1 MSRCMMIVNPT
12 SGREKAKYYKD
23 DLYAQLQTMFDE
35 VELRE
40 TRRSGDAA
48 NWAKEASNHNY
59 EAVFSMGGDGTLN
72 ETVNGLAQAGKEIKF
87 GFVPL
92 GTVND
97 LARALNIPLQPE
109 DAIDMLR
116 DCKLVKVDIGRVN
129 DRYFVN
135 TVAAGVMPEAVGSVS
150 IEQKT
155 RLGPMAYFLTG
166 LKALQSRRTSLFKIE
181 SNEGTE
187 VRRSPLIVAMLTSS
201 VGSFNNIA
209 PKAKVD
215 DGTIWLAVFKEFNYL
230 YVLNVIPEVLAG
242 LPINSEYMTLTQ
254 IKKVRISIV
263 DDEKLST
270 NMDGDKG
277 PDFPLELEVCPSFL
291 RVYVPRKA
299 IQTGLNPIVVPKE
312 LFHG

>member
-1 MSRCMMIVNPT
+1 M
-12 SGREKAKYYKD
+12 
-23 DLYAQLQTMFDE
+23 
-35 VELRE
+35 
-40 TRRSGDAA
+40 
-48 NWAKEASNHNY
+48 
-59 EAVFSMGGDGTLN
+59 N

-230 YVLNVIPEVLAG
+230 DVLKVIPEVLAG

-254 IKKVRISIV
+254 IKKARISIV

-299 IQTGLNPIVVPKE
+299 IQTGFNPIVVPKE

>member
-1 MSRCMMIVNPT
+1 MMIVNPT

-109 DAIDMLR
+109 DA
-116 DCKLVKVDIGRVN
+116 
-129 DRYFVN
+129 
-135 TVAAGVMPEAVGSVS
+135 
-150 IEQKT
+150 
-155 RLGPMAYFLTG
+155 
-166 LKALQSRRTSLFKIE
+166 
-181 SNEGTE
+181 
-187 VRRSPLIVAMLTSS
+187 
-201 VGSFNNIA
+201 
-209 PKAKVD
+209 
-215 DGTIWLAVFKEFNYL
+215 
-230 YVLNVIPEVLAG
+230 
-242 LPINSEYMTLTQ
+242 
-254 IKKVRISIV
+254 
-263 DDEKLST
+263 
-270 NMDGDKG
+270 
-277 PDFPLELEVCPSFL
+277 
-291 RVYVPRKA
+291 
-299 IQTGLNPIVVPKE
+299 
-312 LFHG
+312 

>member
-1 MSRCMMIVNPT
+1 MMIVNPT

-48 NWAKEASNHNY
+48 NWAKEASNNNY

-155 RLGPMAYFLTG
+155 RLGPM
-166 LKALQSRRTSLFKIE
+166 
-181 SNEGTE
+181 
-187 VRRSPLIVAMLTSS
+187 LIVAMLTSS

-230 YVLNVIPEVLAG
+230 DVLKVIPEVLAG

-254 IKKVRISIV
+254 IKKARISIV

-299 IQTGLNPIVVPKE
+299 IQTGFNPIVVPKE